1 MNEMQIWIVVYAIGA
16 AQAALLAFALWRR
29 QVNAQ
34 ANLVLAL
41 WVAIVGFDL
50 AVKAFF
56 LSEPMPSLFK
66 AYRFVALFPFLYG
79 SLFYIYVR
87 ASVTTRGLAIQDLVH
102 AAGFATVLAWM
113 SPLFFASSTETAT
126 SFQRWYAGQW
136 SPPTPWYDFFLF
148 GYSLTYL
155 TAALWRI
162 HRYRRAVLQQ
172 RSDTDRRPLRWM
184 ESMAIGQIIIWCVAA
199 LHWMLRIPYI
209 DYFLIY
215 GVVAA
220 WICMIGWF
228 SLAQPP
234 TVQPNFD
241 TPETPASQ
249 ADEDPRYPEVA
260 ARLEELMQ
268 RDAVYREPALTIG
281 QLAKR
286 SGYPEYLISEVIN
299 RRLGVAFWDYINR
312 QRVDAARVHLGD
324 PSDTRTI
331 LDIAY
336 DCGFTSKS
344 TFNAAFKRELGETPS
359 AYRRRMAQG
368 DTSTKV
374 HTPAG

>member
-1 MNEMQIWIVVYAIGA
+1 MQIWVVVYAIGA
-16 AQAALLAFALWRR
+16 AQAALLAFALRRR
-29 QVNAQ
+29 QANAQ

-50 AVKAFF
+50 ATKAFF
-56 LSEPMPSLFK
+56 LFDPAPSLFK
-66 AYRFVALFPFLYG
+66 AYRFVALFPFVYG
-79 SLFYIYVR
+79 SLFYVYVR
-87 ASVTTRGLAIQDLVH
+87 ATVTARGLVLRDLVH
-102 AAGFATVLAWM
+102 AAGFAAALVWTAPLLIANPSETVA
-113 SPLFFASSTETAT
+113 

-155 TAALWRI
+155 AAALWRI
-162 HRYRRAVLQQ
+162 HRYRRAVLEQ

-184 ESMAIGQIIIWCVAA
+184 EAMAMGQIVIWCVAA
-199 LHWMLRIPYI
+199 LHWTLRLPHI

-234 TVQPNFD
+234 TVPLAFEA
-241 TPETPASQ
+241 PEALSPQT
-249 ADEDPRYPEVA
+249 ADDSRFPVVE
-260 ARLEELMQ
+260 ARLEQLMQ
-268 RDAVYREPALTIG
+268 HEAIYREPALTIG

-286 SGYPEYLISEVIN
+286 SGYPEYLVSEVIN

-312 QRVDAARVHLGD
+312 QRVEAARVHLCD
-324 PSDTRTI
+324 RSDTRTI

-359 AYRRRMAQG
+359 AYRRRMARV
-368 DTSTKV
+368 DTAARV
-374 HTPAG
+374 HTPAS